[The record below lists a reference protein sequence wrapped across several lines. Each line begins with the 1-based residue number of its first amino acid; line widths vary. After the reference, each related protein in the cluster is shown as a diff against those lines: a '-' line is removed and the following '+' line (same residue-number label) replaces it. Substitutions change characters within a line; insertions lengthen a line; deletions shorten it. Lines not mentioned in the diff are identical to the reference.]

1 MGNHLLA
8 VDQIASPPNGT
19 LTHHLC
25 FSFFMDTR
33 VAELQCFDL
42 DCPPQVLLGMMTVCG
57 LGGVLAAWCRRP
69 ARLMDLHARDDPC
82 LSMQCS
88 QRLSKRA
95 RRPWFGCTRL
105 SENWGKAQERQA
117 EPERQEARDTPGRL
131 TYTQILCTH
140 PHAASKTHRP
150 QPTPHHT
157 ARYPPRDFVYY
168 LLRRGTPRTCR
179 VDGNSYAP
187 LR

>member
-1 MGNHLLA
+1 MGNYLLA
-8 VDQIASPPNGT
+8 VDHLASPPNGT
-19 LTHHLC
+19 LTHHLF

-117 EPERQEARDTPGRL
+117 EPERDRRQEARDTRE
-131 TYTQILCTH
+131 THTHTQILCTH
-140 PHAASKTHRP
+140 THAASSP
-150 QPTPHHT
+150 QPAAHT
-157 ARYPPRDFVYY
+157 
-168 LLRRGTPRTCR
+168 TSHRTIPTMRLC
-179 VDGNSYAP
+179 VLPAP
-187 LR
+187 